1 MAWMRDNSS
10 PVTNC
15 PCRKM
20 VGAVMLLVLLG
31 LAGCSDNVRLP
42 TADQIAA
49 FEAADP
55 IIPPV
60 DMDRINRAKLQTGPY
75 RVVCGD
81 VLEFTMPA
89 LLRAVS
95 GAEIRSARE
104 QNGKEEPFICRVS
117 DEGTITLPA
126 VGELD
131 AAGKSLAEIEGLVID
146 AYASYAV
153 NRPSIYVRVLEHR
166 TAKVYI
172 AGVVEKP
179 GVYTLRADQMTL
191 VSLLTEAGG
200 ISAAGAAVVRVIGSQ
215 AQGNTVQGDAARSSQ
230 DRIAPEP
237 IPTPPG
243 RIASSTRATSPERSA
258 GTRLA
263 TSSWGSVHMAASPR
277 PAASTRSR
285 QSDEAATAPSLEP
298 DAAEAGDMKAPAH
311 PKAEHL
317 VATDTTTSG
326 SMPDPEEEAADGT
339 IVLPVVGMN
348 IPFKDVALREG
359 DTVIVE
365 PVQMP
370 VISVLGLV
378 RNPGNFEYPPHARY
392 NLAQV
397 IALAGGLDMEVDPR
411 YATDYRLKPDGTIL
425 RLTFKLIEDEQYTDR
440 LSVCVRPG
448 DLVAIEQTP
457 RTRTNAF
464 VNRVV
469 RLSVGTWVDLGSL
482 WDND

>member
-1 MAWMRDNSS
+1 MAWMRDNI
-10 PVTNC
+10 VRVGNYL
-15 PCRKM
+15 CRRM
-20 VGAVMLLVLLG
+20 AGAVMLLVLLG

-55 IIPPV
+55 IIPPI
-60 DMDRINRAKLQTGPY
+60 DMDRINRAKLHTGPY
-75 RVVCGD
+75 RVVPGD

-104 QNGKEEPFICRVS
+104 QNGRDEPFICRVS
-117 DEGTITLPA
+117 DEGTIALPA

-131 AAGKSLAEIEGLVID
+131 AAGKSLAEIEVNVVK

-153 NRPSIYVRVLEHR
+153 NRPSIYVRVLEYR

-200 ISAAGAAVVRVIGSQ
+200 ISAAGAAVVRVIGSEARANALQ
-215 AQGNTVQGDAARSSQ
+215 DGAARRVQS
-230 DRIAPEP
+230 RAAPQP
-237 IPTPPG
+237 AA
-243 RIASSTRATSPERSA
+243 ASPARTVAPARTTATGPA
-258 GTRLA
+258 M
-263 TSSWGSVHMAASPR
+263 SSWGSVHMAASPR
-277 PAASTRSR
+277 PVRLARSR
-285 QSDEAATAPSLEP
+285 ENGRAMPSPER
-298 DAAEAGDMKAPAH
+298 DAAEAGGLEEPPRLEPDLLAATNPPA
-311 PKAEHL
+311 
-317 VATDTTTSG
+317 SG
-326 SMPDPEEEAADGT
+326 EVPDSEEEAGDGV

-348 IPFKDVALREG
+348 IPFKDVALAEG
-359 DTVIVE
+359 DTVVVE

-370 VISVLGLV
+370 LISVLGLV

-411 YATDYRLKPDGTIL
+411 YATIYRLKRDGTIL
-425 RLTFKLIEDEQYTDR
+425 RLAFKLIEDEQYTDR
-440 LSVCVRPG
+440 LNVSVRPG
-448 DLVAIEQTP
+448 DLVAIEHTP
-457 RTRTNAF
+457 RTRTTAF
-464 VNRVV
+464 INRVV
-469 RLSVGTWVDLGSL
+469 RLSVGTWVDLGDL

>member
-1 MAWMRDNSS
+1 
-10 PVTNC
+10 
-15 PCRKM
+15 
-20 VGAVMLLVLLG
+20 MLLPLFLC
-31 LAGCSDNVRLP
+31 LAGCSDNVHLP
-42 TADQIAA
+42 TADQITA

-55 IIPPV
+55 IIPPI
-60 DMDRINRAKLQTGPY
+60 DMDRINRAKLHTGPY
-75 RVVCGD
+75 RVVPGD

-104 QNGKEEPFICRVS
+104 QNGRDEPFICRVS
-117 DEGTITLPA
+117 DEGTIALPA

-131 AAGKSLAEIEGLVID
+131 AAGKSLAEIEVSVVR

-153 NRPSIYVRVLEHR
+153 NRPSIYVRVLEYR

-200 ISAAGAAVVRVIGSQ
+200 ISAGGAAVVRVIGSEARRNALQ
-215 AQGNTVQGDAARSSQ
+215 EGAARPLQNKAWLEPSP
-230 DRIAPEP
+230 APPARTAASARTEGTGLS
-237 IPTPPG
+237 TP
-243 RIASSTRATSPERSA
+243 
-258 GTRLA
+258 
-263 TSSWGSVHMAASPR
+263 SWGSAFMAASPR
-277 PAASTRSR
+277 AVARARATDGVATSSLVEPGPTEAGNGEDRFSSEPEPSAST
-285 QSDEAATAPSLEP
+285 DAPNLNGTP
-298 DAAEAGDMKAPAH
+298 G
-311 PKAEHL
+311 
-317 VATDTTTSG
+317 
-326 SMPDPEEEAADGT
+326 PEEGAEDGA

-348 IPFKDVALREG
+348 VPFKDVALAEG
-359 DTVIVE
+359 DTVVVE

-370 VISVLGLV
+370 LISVLGLV

-411 YATDYRLKPDGTIL
+411 YATVYRLQRDGTIL
-425 RLTFKLIEDEQYTDR
+425 RLAFKLIEDEQYTDR
-440 LSVCVRPG
+440 LNVSVRPG
-448 DLVAIEQTP
+448 DLVAIEHTP
-457 RTRTNAF
+457 RTRTTAF
-464 VNRVV
+464 INRVV
-469 RLSVGTWVDLGSL
+469 RLSVGTWVDLGDL

>member
-1 MAWMRDNSS
+1 MPW
-10 PVTNC
+10 
-15 PCRKM
+15 
-20 VGAVMLLVLLG
+20 MLLPLFLC

-55 IIPPV
+55 LIPPV
-60 DMDRINRAKLQTGPY
+60 DMDRINRAKLHTGPY
-75 RVVCGD
+75 RVVPGD

-95 GAEIRSARE
+95 GSEIRSARE
-104 QNGKEEPFICRVS
+104 QNGRDEPFICRVS
-117 DEGTITLPA
+117 DEGTIALPA

-131 AAGKSLAEIEGLVID
+131 AAGKSLAEIEVNVVK

-153 NRPSIYVRVLEHR
+153 NRPSIYVRVLEYR
-166 TAKVYI
+166 MAKVYI

-200 ISAAGAAVVRVIGSQ
+200 ISAAGAAMVRVIGSE
-215 AQGNTVQGDAARSSQ
+215 AQRNAVQEGAARPLQ
-230 DRIAPEP
+230 DKAWLEPSPAPP
-237 IPTPPG
+237 ARTA
-243 RIASSTRATSPERSA
+243 ASARTE
-258 GTRLA
+258 GTGL
-263 TSSWGSVHMAASPR
+263 SMPSWGSAFMAASPR
-277 PAASTRSR
+277 AVARAR
-285 QSDEAATAPSLEP
+285 
-298 DAAEAGDMKAPAH
+298 
-311 PKAEHL
+311 
-317 VATDTTTSG
+317 ATDTVATSSLAEPG
-326 SMPDPEEEAADGT
+326 PTEAGNGADRLSSEPEPVAPTDAPGLDGTPGPEERAEDGA

-348 IPFKDVALREG
+348 IPFKDVALAEG
-359 DTVIVE
+359 DTVVVE

-370 VISVLGLV
+370 LISVLGLV

-411 YATDYRLKPDGTIL
+411 YATVYRLRRDGTIL
-425 RLTFKLIEDEQYTDR
+425 RLAFKLIEDEQYTDR
-440 LSVCVRPG
+440 LNVSVRPG
-448 DLVAIEQTP
+448 DLVAIEHTP
-457 RTRTNAF
+457 RTRTTAF
-464 VNRVV
+464 INRVV
-469 RLSVGTWVDLGSL
+469 RLSVGTWVDLGDL